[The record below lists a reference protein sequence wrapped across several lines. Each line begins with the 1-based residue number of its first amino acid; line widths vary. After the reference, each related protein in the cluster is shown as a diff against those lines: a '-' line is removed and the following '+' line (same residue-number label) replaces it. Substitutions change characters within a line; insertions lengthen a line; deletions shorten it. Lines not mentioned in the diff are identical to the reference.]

1 MSRTTTFLSAAAAA
15 LLAPA
20 ALSAQICQGFASFS
34 NGPVQVG
41 AALEFGDNTTV
52 YGANI
57 GFGGAS
63 GGFVRGEIASVDDDD
78 SDASAT
84 MFGAQ
89 AGWQLAMGMTPSA
102 LQFCPVLG
110 FSYLDGEGDYSANEI
125 LLGLS
130 VGAMMSQGQTLS
142 VAPFGAIAYR
152 RLSQE
157 LGPLEADDNYGTIDL
172 GVGFI
177 ANEWIT
183 IRPAVTIPFA
193 EPDGFE
199 RDVSYGVRFA
209 FNFGSTAR

>member
-1 MSRTTTFLSAAAAA
+1 MIRNSMLAAVALA
-15 LLAPA
+15 LLVPA

-34 NGPVQVG
+34 NGPVQLG
-41 AALEFGDNTTV
+41 AALEFGDDVTT

-63 GGFVRGEIASVDDDD
+63 GGFVRGEVASLDADE

-84 MFGAQ
+84 MFGIQ
-89 AGWQLAMGMTPSA
+89 GGWQLAMGMTPTA

-110 FSYLDGEGDYSANEI
+110 FSYLDGEGDFSANEI
-125 LLGLS
+125 LLGIS
-130 VGAMMSQGQTLS
+130 MGAMMSQGQALS
-142 VAPFGAIAYR
+142 VAPFGQVAFR
-152 RLSQE
+152 RLSLE
-157 LGPLEADDNYGTIDL
+157 EGAAEADENYGTIDL

-193 EPDGFE
+193 EPDGFDRE
-199 RDVSYGVRFA
+199 VTYGVRFA
-209 FNFGSTAR
+209 FNFGNTSR